1 MRLLTLLL
9 LLPALAS
16 TATAAETKTR
26 LPTSLENGDSIYVS
40 STKRYSVPVPTGWRN
55 VPGENMGLRE
65 NVMFHPTPVQGFA
78 CNIVF
83 IEEALSAKMKLSK
96 MTDSSI
102 SLMEKNMA
110 GFKVTERKEIK
121 NADGVSMER
130 VKYRARFLPN
140 GVSSKNVA
148 YFVPLN
154 DNRLLTI
161 TVSGIEATPD
171 GQADEADTAIAK
183 ISLTK

>member
-1 MRLLTLLL
+1 MRFLTLLL
-9 LLPALAS
+9 LALAA
-16 TATAAETKTR
+16 TATAAETKTQF
-26 LPTSLENGDSIYVS
+26 PTSLENGDSIYVS

-83 IEEALSAKMKLSK
+83 IEEALSAKMKLSE

-102 SLMEKNMA
+102 SFMEKNMA
-110 GFKVTERKEIK
+110 SFKVTERKEIK
-121 NADGVSMER
+121 NANGVSMER
-130 VKYRARFLPN
+130 VKYRARILAN
-140 GVSSKNVA
+140 GVNSKNVI
-148 YFVPLN
+148 YIVPLA

-161 TVSGIEATPD
+161 TVSGIEPTPD

>member
-1 MRLLTLLL
+1 MRFLTLLL
-9 LLPALAS
+9 LALAA

-26 LPTSLENGDSIYVS
+26 FPTSLENGDSIYVS

-83 IEEALSAKMKLSK
+83 IEEALSAKMKLSE

-102 SLMEKNMA
+102 SFMEKNMA
-110 GFKVTERKEIK
+110 SFKVTERKEIK
-121 NADGVSMER
+121 NANGVSMER
-130 VKYRARFLPN
+130 VKYRARILAN
-140 GVSSKNVA
+140 GVNSKNVI
-148 YFVPLN
+148 YIVPLA

-161 TVSGIEATPD
+161 TVSGIEPTPD

>member
-1 MRLLTLLL
+1 MRFLTLLL
-9 LLPALAS
+9 LALAA
-16 TATAAETKTR
+16 TATAAETKTQF
-26 LPTSLENGDSIYVS
+26 PTSLENGDSIYVS

-83 IEEALSAKMKLSK
+83 IEEALSAKMKLSE

-102 SLMEKNMA
+102 SFMEKNMA
-110 GFKVTERKEIK
+110 SFKVTERKEIK

-130 VKYRARFLPN
+130 VKYRARILAN
-140 GVSSKNVA
+140 GVNSKNVI
-148 YFVPLN
+148 YIVPLA

-161 TVSGIEATPD
+161 TVSGIEPTPD

>member
-1 MRLLTLLL
+1 MRFLTLLL
-9 LLPALAS
+9 LLALAT

-26 LPTSLENGDSIYVS
+26 FPTSLENGDSIYVS

-83 IEEALSAKMKLSK
+83 IEEALSAKMKLSE

-102 SLMEKNMA
+102 SFMEKNMA
-110 GFKVTERKEIK
+110 SFKVTERKEIK
-121 NADGVSMER
+121 NANGVSMER
-130 VKYRARFLPN
+130 VKYRARILAN
-140 GVSSKNVA
+140 GVNSKNVI
-148 YFVPLN
+148 YIVPLA

-161 TVSGIEATPD
+161 TVSGIEPTPD

>member
-1 MRLLTLLL
+1 MRFLTLLL
-9 LLPALAS
+9 LALAT

-26 LPTSLENGDSIYVS
+26 FPTSLENGDSIYVS

-83 IEEALSAKMKLSK
+83 IEEALPAKMKLPK
-96 MTDSSI
+96 MTDNSI

>member
-1 MRLLTLLL
+1 MRFLTLFLL
-9 LLPALAS
+9 ALAA
-16 TATAAETKTR
+16 TATAAETKTQF
-26 LPTSLENGDSIYVS
+26 PTSLENGDSIYVS

-55 VPGENMGLRE
+55 VPGEKMGLRE

-83 IEEALSAKMKLSK
+83 IEEALSAKMKLSE

-102 SLMEKNMA
+102 SFMEKNMA
-110 GFKVTERKEIK
+110 SFKVTERKEIK
-121 NADGVSMER
+121 NANGVSMER
-130 VKYRARFLPN
+130 VKCRARFLPN
-140 GVSSKNVA
+140 GVSSKNVV

>member
-1 MRLLTLLL
+1 MRFLTLLL
-9 LLPALAS
+9 LALAT
-16 TATAAETKTR
+16 TATAAETKTQF
-26 LPTSLENGDSIYVS
+26 PTSLENGDSIYVS

-83 IEEALSAKMKLSK
+83 IEEALSAKMKLSE

-102 SLMEKNMA
+102 SFMEKNMA
-110 GFKVTERKEIK
+110 SFKVTERKEIK
-121 NADGVSMER
+121 NANGVSMER
-130 VKYRARFLPN
+130 VKYRARILAN
-140 GVSSKNVA
+140 GVNSKNVI
-148 YFVPLN
+148 YIVPLA

-171 GQADEADTAIAK
+171 GQADEADAAIAK
-183 ISLTK
+183 MSLTK

>member
-1 MRLLTLLL
+1 
-9 LLPALAS
+9 
-16 TATAAETKTR
+16 
-26 LPTSLENGDSIYVS
+26 
-40 STKRYSVPVPTGWRN
+40 
-55 VPGENMGLRE
+55 
-65 NVMFHPTPVQGFA
+65 
-78 CNIVF
+78 
-83 IEEALSAKMKLSK
+83 MKLSE

-102 SLMEKNMA
+102 SFMEKNMA
-110 GFKVTERKEIK
+110 SFKVTERKEIK
-121 NADGVSMER
+121 NANGVSMER
-130 VKYRARFLPN
+130 VKCRARFLPN
-140 GVSSKNVA
+140 GVSSKNVV

>member
-9 LLPALAS
+9 LVLAT

-26 LPTSLENGDSIYVS
+26 LPTNLENGASIYVS

-55 VPGENMGLRE
+55 VPGENIGLRE
-65 NVMFHPTPVQGFA
+65 NAMFHPTPVQGFA

-83 IEEALSAKMKLSK
+83 IEEALSAKMKLSE
-96 MTDSSI
+96 MTDG
-102 SLMEKNMA
+102 SLSFMEKNMP
-110 GFKVTERKEIK
+110 GFKATERKEIK
-121 NADGVSMER
+121 NANGVSMER
-130 VKYRARFLPN
+130 VKYRARILPN
-140 GVSSKNVA
+140 GMSSKNVA
-148 YFVPLN
+148 YFVPLD

-183 ISLTK
+183 LSLTK